1 MTILNK
7 RINKNSEKYVQN
19 LVINNKKVQKY
30 IIDNLGLQFT
40 GREKFTKGKTYINR
54 ILPDIK
60 IMKDGKIISLVE
72 CKGPKINVTD
82 YVRGIGQLFQYEY
95 FFENNIVENNT
106 DKYSEDFKT
115 LFLYPSVVL
124 KNNDFNITKFKYPE
138 STIQLQIN
146 LDNFTIREFSDEQSK
161 KFSLL
166 GESLTAIS
174 EYYFRDNRIFELY
187 IVIKFLEK
195 NFSLTKKKL
204 LRTDLEKLL
213 IKNFKVINNGNW
225 RNAFISLAGMGF
237 LNKKNN
243 LSVKGKEISK
253 LNYYEFSS
261 MVFFDYMKPYVD
273 EIFPIIYKNNSI
285 SLLDLNKQIKLNYQ
299 GRDVLFIT
307 QAETKYISSWLN
319 IFRDDFGFLDFK
331 SKKVDRKIQYNPLNI
346 SRESLINKIKIFS
359 KAKAYLEQL

>member
-1 MTILNK
+1 MNILNK

-174 EYYFRDNRIFELY
+174 EYYFRDN
-187 IVIKFLEK
+187 
-195 NFSLTKKKL
+195 
-204 LRTDLEKLL
+204 
-213 IKNFKVINNGNW
+213 
-225 RNAFISLAGMGF
+225 
-237 LNKKNN
+237 
-243 LSVKGKEISK
+243 
-253 LNYYEFSS
+253 S
-261 MVFFDYMKPYVD
+261 M
-273 EIFPIIYKNNSI
+273 E
-285 SLLDLNKQIKLNYQ
+285 
-299 GRDVLFIT
+299 
-307 QAETKYISSWLN
+307 
-319 IFRDDFGFLDFK
+319 
-331 SKKVDRKIQYNPLNI
+331 
-346 SRESLINKIKIFS
+346 
-359 KAKAYLEQL
+359 